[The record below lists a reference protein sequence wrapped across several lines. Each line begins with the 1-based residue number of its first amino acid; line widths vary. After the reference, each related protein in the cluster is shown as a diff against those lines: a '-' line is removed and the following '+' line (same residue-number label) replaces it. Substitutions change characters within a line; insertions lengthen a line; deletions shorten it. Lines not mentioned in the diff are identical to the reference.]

1 MILRRYRVITQ
12 LIFLETKHI
21 CSHRGGVFYASDW
34 SPGPDIPDDDFLW
47 PVGLAMP
54 RAMQSVSGIRTVP
67 TCVHRR
73 WHPAFVADY
82 PRGRENVP
90 FILDLSASDY
100 YRFLINSCRL
110 EPVSPRKN
118 SFFANTLYTV
128 TGLGNN
134 NRALL

>member
-1 MILRRYRVITQ
+1 MILRRYRVIMQ
-12 LIFLETKHI
+12 PIFLETKHI
-21 CSHRGGVFYASDW
+21 CSHRGGVFYASNW

-82 PRGRENVP
+82 PRGRENVQSA
-90 FILDLSASDY
+90 FLLSSTSQHRIIID
-100 YRFLINSCRL
+100 F
-110 EPVSPRKN
+110 
-118 SFFANTLYTV
+118 
-128 TGLGNN
+128 
-134 NRALL
+134 